1 MPQDLTA
8 TLTLYPTAELG
19 GGIRHFM
26 LLEHFRPSWIYAGP
40 GTSEVPGVSFASGQG
55 LAGPVALHLAN
66 SGLLTELIGID
77 LPEDGREPLEITA
90 DQETLLYGCMAG
102 RPSLLVLL
110 PGSVLD
116 DSDVTKAVEGGW
128 PVEVVDQRDVEI
140 IHAPSS

>member
-1 MPQDLTA
+1 
-8 TLTLYPTAELG
+8 
-19 GGIRHFM
+19 
-26 LLEHFRPSWIYAGP
+26 
-40 GTSEVPGVSFASGQG
+40 VPGVSFAPGQC
-55 LAGPVALHLAN
+55 LAGAVALHLAN

-90 DQETLLYGCMAG
+90 DQETQLYGCMAG

-116 DSDVTKAVEGGW
+116 DSDVTKAVKGGW
-128 PVEVVDQRDVEI
+128 PVEVVDQRGVEV